1 MTKNRKAM
9 INLKEEEVEQIIN
22 YLDMAFE
29 KAVNDQLPVSQD
41 SIKAMSKLLRKKIKN
56 K

>member
-1 MTKNRKAM
+1 MTTNRKAM
-9 INLKEEEVEQIIN
+9 INLKEEEVEEIIN

-41 SIKAMSKLLRKKIKN
+41 SIKAMIKLLRKRLKN